1 MSQYEEM
8 SLVYDQLTQD
18 QPYHLWFDIV
28 QYYAHNHPNILD
40 IGCGTGTLTCMLN
53 ELGHINGMDISA
65 DMLAIASQ
73 KSNQINWIE
82 GDMTRFKL
90 DYQFDIITIFCDS
103 LNYLPTIEDVEN
115 TFIHVH
121 SHLNKGG
128 LLIFDVHTV
137 EKMNTLFNNQSYID
151 ETEHVY
157 LGWDAIKGDE
167 PLSVY
172 HQMSF
177 FIEHEDGL
185 YQRFDEEHYQRTF
198 EKDVY
203 LNLLEQCGFNV
214 IKTFTDF
221 DMNNESEQA
230 DRLFFVAQKQF

>member
-1 MSQYEEM
+1 MSQYKEM

-28 QYYAHNHPNILD
+28 QYYAHNHLDILD

-53 ELGHINGMDISA
+53 ELGNINGMDISS

-73 KSNQINWIE
+73 KTNQINWLE
-82 GDMTRFKL
+82 GDMTRFEL
-90 DYQFDIITIFCDS
+90 DHQFDIITIFCDS
-103 LNYLPTIEDVEN
+103 LNYLPTIEDVEK
-115 TFIHVH
+115 TFIHVY
-121 SHLNKGG
+121 SHLKEGG

-151 ETEHVY
+151 ENDGLY
-157 LGWDAIKGDE
+157 LGWDAIRGEE

-177 FIEHEDGL
+177 FIEHDNGL

-198 EKDVY
+198 EKSVY
-203 LNLLEQCGFNV
+203 LKLLEQCNFKI

-221 DMNNESEQA
+221 DMNSDNEQA
-230 DRLFFVAQKQF
+230 DRLFFVAEK